1 MGLSVRGIEVNMKT
15 LRPYQQLALDAL
27 RDRLR
32 NTTNPLLVNAS
43 VGSGKSLL
51 LSELLLTIERAGW
64 RALCLTMN
72 STLIGQNAETYQ
84 LQGGN
89 PGIYCAGLGEKNTT
103 ANVIFGSPH
112 SVAQAIRNQ
121 DAIMD
126 VSFNLIIVDEC
137 HNIDHNSPESM
148 YMRILNWYGFKAQ
161 ENGHKYRIVGLTGT
175 PYRGKGISIV
185 GPNEYFKEE
194 VCSISTSWL
203 IENNYLTKP
212 YFGRTHVDSIDF
224 SECHVDSF
232 GKFKHKDIEKAL
244 AKNERLT
251 GEIMRELIL
260 VIEGGRTG
268 VFIFASTKNHCH
280 ECARSLPDGQWAII
294 TGDTPHDERKRIIDS
309 AKDGIVKYLINV
321 SCLVVGVDIPS
332 FDVCAWLRPTE
343 SLVLYTQ
350 GIGRVLRLHPD
361 KKTCVVLD
369 YAGNL
374 ARHGDIDDP
383 IINEAL
389 QPRDDNHGEEER
401 PFKCYQCQTYNT
413 ASCRRCVGMVG
424 GKRCDHFFE
433 FKSCSICSVQSD
445 ITARSCRGCGAE
457 LIDPNA
463 KLTRNKP
470 ETYILNVTKA
480 QYIIATQG
488 NTSFPIINAKYW
500 CGTSA
505 VYESHYTS
513 SKKAQNIF
521 YAKFIQKHF
530 AKPSEWYPR
539 MSNLHLMRKMLS
551 DEKLLTPTQ
560 LVCTKNEHG
569 FYNIVKKVFND
580 V

>member
-1 MGLSVRGIEVNMKT
+1 MQKT
-15 LRPYQQLALDAL
+15 LRPYQQECLDTL

-32 NTTNPLLVNAS
+32 NTTSPLLVNAS

-121 DAIMD
+121 DAIMN
-126 VSFNLIIVDEC
+126 VPFNLIIVDEC
-137 HNIDHNSPESM
+137 HGIDHNSPESM
-148 YMRILNWYGFKAQ
+148 YMRILNWYGYQ
-161 ENGHKYRIVGLTGT
+161 SQLNNYKYRVVGLTGT
-175 PYRGKGISIV
+175 PFRGKGISIV

-203 IENNYLTKP
+203 IKNGYLTKP

-224 SECHVDSF
+224 SNCHVDSF
-232 GKFKHKDIEKAL
+232 GKFKHKDIEKDL
-244 AKNERLT
+244 AKDERLT
-251 GEIMRELIL
+251 GEIMRELVS
-260 VIEGGRTG
+260 VIESGRKG
-268 VFIFASTKNHCH
+268 AFIFASTKNHCH

-294 TGDTPHDERKRIIDS
+294 TGDTPHEERKRIIDS
-309 AKDGIVKYLINV
+309 AKDGIIKYLINV
-321 SCLVVGVDIPS
+321 SCLVVGVDIPA

-389 QPRDDNHGEEER
+389 RLRIDHEEEEK
-401 PFKCYQCQTYNT
+401 PFTCYTCGT
-413 ASCRRCVGMVG
+413 AAGLHTRRCHGVVLNA
-424 GKRCDHFFE
+424 RCEYFFQ
-433 FKSCSICSVQSD
+433 FKDCSKCSVQND
-445 ITARSCRGCGAE
+445 ITSRYCRSCNAE

-463 KLTRNKP
+463 KLTRYKP
-470 ETYILNVTKA
+470 ETYNLEVIKA
-480 QYIIATQG
+480 EYKVAPQG
-488 NTSFPIINAKYW
+488 STSFPIINAKYY
-500 CGTSA
+500 CVGA
-505 VYESHYTS
+505 MVYESHFTS
-513 SKKAQNIF
+513 SKKSQNIF
-521 YAKFIQKHF
+521 YAKFLRNHLDNASDYYMHISNIHRIK
-530 AKPSEWYPR
+530 KMLEEPTLKTPSE
-539 MSNLHLMRKMLS
+539 
-551 DEKLLTPTQ
+551 

-569 FYNIVKKVFND
+569 FYNIIKKVFNGA
-580 V
+580 

>member
-1 MGLSVRGIEVNMKT
+1 MQKT
-15 LRPYQQLALDAL
+15 LRPYQQDCLDTL
-27 RDRLR
+27 RDHLR

-72 STLIGQNAETYQ
+72 STLIGQNAETYRIQ
-84 LQGGN
+84 SGN
-89 PGIYCAGLGEKNTT
+89 PGIYCAGLEEKNTT

-121 DAIMD
+121 DAIMN
-126 VSFNLIIVDEC
+126 VPFNLIIVDEC
-137 HNIDHNSPESM
+137 HNIDHNAPESM

-175 PYRGKGISIV
+175 PFRGKGISIV

-203 IENNYLTKP
+203 IDNGYLTKP

-224 SECHVDSF
+224 SNCHVDSF
-232 GKFKHKDIEKAL
+232 GKFRHKDIEKAL
-244 AKNERLT
+244 HKNERLT
-251 GEIMRELIL
+251 ADIMRE
-260 VIEGGRTG
+260 VTAVVENGRIG
-268 VFIFASTKNHCH
+268 AFIFASTKRHCE
-280 ECARSLPDGQWAII
+280 ECLAALPEGQAAII
-294 TGDTPHDERKRIIDS
+294 TGDTSHEVRKRILQYARNGDI
-309 AKDGIVKYLINV
+309 KYLINV
-321 SCLVVGVDIPS
+321 SCLVVGVDVPS

-350 GIGRVLRLHPD
+350 GIGRVLRLHEGKD
-361 KKTCVVLD
+361 SALILD

-389 QPRDDNHGEEER
+389 QPGDDNEEER
-401 PFKCYQCQTYNT
+401 PFLCYTCQTYNSLY
-413 ASCRRCVGMVG
+413 ARRCCGMVG

-433 FKSCSICSVQSD
+433 FKSCLECDLQCD
-445 ITARSCRGCGAE
+445 ITARACRGCNAE

-463 KLTRNKP
+463 KLTRHKP
-470 ETYILNVTKA
+470 ETYSLDVIKA
-480 QYIIATQG
+480 EYKIAPQG
-488 NTSFPIINAKYW
+488 STSFPIINAKYY
-500 CGTSA
+500 CVGA
-505 VYESHYTS
+505 MVYESHFTS
-513 SKKAQNIF
+513 SKKSQNIF
-521 YAKFIQKHF
+521 YAKFLRNHLDNASDYYMHISNIHRMK
-530 AKPSEWYPR
+530 KMLEEPTLKTPSE
-539 MSNLHLMRKMLS
+539 
-551 DEKLLTPTQ
+551 

-569 FYNIVKKVFND
+569 FYNIIKKVFNGA
-580 V
+580 